1 VAGGDDGD
9 APPAHP
15 CPTTLVGVPA
25 SVLRGPAFNA
35 EPQPLHI
42 VGTRYHHPDLFEQLA
57 RSGSADQARD
67 LFAVY
72 MRLNFS
78 PQPQPGTVAP
88 PRWRSSYLRLLQG
101 WGLDANGA
109 AGAALKRW
117 AESRF
122 GLASEFHGEA
132 LSHYPAFERT
142 RLLEARAGRQFHNRS
157 IWQQLDLLYEFC
169 QWMLAHHRLM
179 GSASHAT
186 LWRGSNRVEEQL
198 VAGTLRQR
206 HCTLR
211 LNSLVSFSRT
221 REQAECFGDWVMR
234 AEVPLVKLLLVP
246 GLINTRSL
254 DGEAEVLALGG
265 DYAVV
270 VSYAS

>member
-1 VAGGDDGD
+1 
-9 APPAHP
+9 
-15 CPTTLVGVPA
+15 VPA
-25 SVLRGPAFNA
+25 VVLGGLDFNA
-35 EPQPLHI
+35 QPRPLHI
-42 VGTRYHHPDLFEQLA
+42 VGTREHHPRLFEQLE
-57 RSGSADQARD
+57 RSASAAAARD

-72 MRLNFS
+72 MRLNFG
-78 PQPQPGTVAP
+78 PAP
-88 PRWRSSYLRLLQG
+88 TPDLAEAPRWRSSYLRLLQG

-117 AESRF
+117 VESRF
-122 GLASEFHGEA
+122 GLTSAFHGEA
-132 LSHYPAFERT
+132 LSRYPAFERM
-142 RLLEARAGRQFHNRS
+142 RLLEARAGSQFHNRS

-169 QWMLAHHRLM
+169 QWMLTQHRLL
-179 GSASHAT
+179 GGASHAT

-221 REQAECFGDWVMR
+221 REQAECFGDWVMQ

-265 DYAVV
+265 DYAVE
-270 VSYAS
+270 VSYAC